1 VQSFFGS
8 ALRDE
13 TCKVS
18 AQEIETLFG
27 HSGGFAFVGNGI
39 KLFHGS
45 HLYVYIY
52 ICHVEEICARNSTF
66 FIIDHSLL
74 GVAWSCHQFMTTRLN
89 QFHNT

>member
-27 HSGGFAFVGNGI
+27 HSGGFAFVGNGM

-45 HLYVYIY
+45 YLYVYIY
-52 ICHVEEICARNSTF
+52 SVEEIYARNSTF
-66 FIIDHSLL
+66 LIIDHSLL
-74 GVAWSCHQFMTTRLN
+74 RVAWSCHQFMTTRLN
-89 QFHNT
+89 RFYNT